1 MELKMI
7 KQATKREL
15 VRNAILE
22 LADANGHIDR
32 RAVFEA
38 ARSPN
43 SVLHSEFEWD
53 GEAAILELGLQR
65 ASELIRVIKIEVVVD
80 SHKIVAPYYIN
91 HPSDSKNGVY
101 VPLAGVKDDATIKQ
115 GVLINEVSRIE
126 SAIKRARAIA
136 GALDLENEFD
146 AMMSSVNNIRSRLLE
161 VA

>member
-1 MELKMI
+1 MI

-15 VRNAILE
+15 IREAILE
-22 LADANGHIDR
+22 LADANGHIDKR
-32 RAVFEA
+32 TVFEA

-43 SVLHSEFEWD
+43 SILHNEFEWD
-53 GEAAILELGLQR
+53 GDAAIIELGLQR
-65 ASELIRVIKIEVVVD
+65 ASELIRVIKIEIVVD

-101 VPLAGVKDDATIKQ
+101 VPIAGAKDDETIKH
-115 GVLINEVSRIE
+115 GILINEVSRIE
-126 SAIKRARAIA
+126 GAIKRAKAIA
-136 GALDLENEFD
+136 GALDLEAEFD